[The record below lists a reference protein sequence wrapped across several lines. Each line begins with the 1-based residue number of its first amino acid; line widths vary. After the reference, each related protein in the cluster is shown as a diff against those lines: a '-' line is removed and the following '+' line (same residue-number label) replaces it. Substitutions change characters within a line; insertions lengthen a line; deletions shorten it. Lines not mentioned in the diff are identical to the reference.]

1 MCLACSKNILGCQYG
16 NRQENERKNCRK
28 FGEKYVEEKRYLG
41 VAWYFTTLQ
50 IIVDFSSF

>member
-41 VAWYFTTLQ
+41 VAWYFTTL
-50 IIVDFSSF
+50 